1 MLTAS
6 PVAQPI
12 LCYPAGSR
20 ETTLS
25 SLTDILHALSGF
37 EPAANIIHPN
47 ETRKHARAAV
57 LVRLDV
63 LRRVYC
69 DDYHTN
75 SYAIDLLAER
85 VSRGD
90 ELIWFWGS
98 AAEIAALRA
107 YLAGGTAP
115 VPAFAVGTVSVLPAE
130 GIAGPGTGELC
141 RSGSMDRVLGVRGPG
156 VERIVDFMSGADWGR
171 SYDSLFLT
179 ARNRASAPGV
189 RGGEA
194 VHRLHVHHVRSSFWG
209 FAPWY
214 VMQGGCVELL
224 DLRECY
230 RDPDDVARALAA
242 SEGWWLA
249 EQDDADFVTSL
260 CNLNFGF
267 APPVM
272 VLRPIEKSPIRMTSG
287 AHLSPEIQPFN
298 YAYLVADPSASVPFD
313 AALDEASSRN
323 PCSIVAC
330 IPMDRPDTLSPQ
342 AAIAERGFRLYG
354 MLPPR
359 AGALPRR
366 PLGFWC
372 RVRPDLDVAPPFYV
386 HHPTSSRD
394 EAKVLDRANTLCN
407 R

>member
-1 MLTAS
+1 MLS
-6 PVAQPI
+6 P
-12 LCYPAGSR
+12 GSR

-75 SYAIDLLAER
+75 SYAIDVLAER

-249 EQDDADFVTSL
+249 EQDDADFVTS
-260 CNLNFGF
+260 FSQSE
-267 APPVM
+267 
-272 VLRPIEKSPIRMTSG
+272 LRLRTTSDG
-287 AHLSPEIQPFN
+287 
-298 YAYLVADPSASVPFD
+298 VATD
-313 AALDEASSRN
+313 
-323 PCSIVAC
+323 
-330 IPMDRPDTLSPQ
+330 
-342 AAIAERGFRLYG
+342 
-354 MLPPR
+354 
-359 AGALPRR
+359 
-366 PLGFWC
+366 
-372 RVRPDLDVAPPFYV
+372 
-386 HHPTSSRD
+386 
-394 EAKVLDRANTLCN
+394 
-407 R
+407 